1 MSARTHEERAISLF
15 ENIKP
20 ELLKLLNNSP
30 AFGSVGIDLII
41 HDGEITRI
49 ISRIEVSRQSR
60 MNAGGMSYNGEA
72 VCHA

>member
-1 MSARTHEERAISLF
+1 MSGRTHEERAISLF

-30 AFGSVGIDLII
+30 AFGSVGVDLVI

-49 ISRIEVSRQSR
+49 ISRMEVSRKSR
-60 MNAGGMSYNGEA
+60 MDTGGKYNI
-72 VCHA
+72 

>member
-1 MSARTHEERAISLF
+1 MSARTHEERALSLF

-30 AFGSVGIDLII
+30 AFGSVGIDLVI

-49 ISRIEVSRQSR
+49 ISRTEVSHQSR
-60 MNAGGMSYNGEA
+60 MNAGGKNH
-72 VCHA
+72 V